1 MPKIII
7 YRSGTNLCVVHPAPG
22 VKIERAMQDVP
33 EGVEAQVVDSET
45 LPSDRYFRQA
55 WEFDAVAGVKVNV
68 EKAKEVQRDVWRKL
82 RAPRLAELDTQV
94 IRAVER
100 GDAKR
105 RTELSAIKQSLRDVT
120 EIELPDDLESIRN
133 TIPEILLP

>member
-1 MPKIII
+1 
-7 YRSGTNLCVVHPAPG
+7 
-22 VKIERAMQDVP
+22 
-33 EGVEAQVVDSET
+33 
-45 LPSDRYFRQA
+45 
-55 WEFDAVAGVKVNV
+55 
-68 EKAKEVQRDVWRKL
+68 
-82 RAPRLAELDTQV
+82 V